1 MAENPKA
8 AAERRRATEPLAT
21 ITLTLVGLM
30 FALLLLGV
38 VASILGHGSVGGF
51 GDAQVCATNSR
62 TVVSNGHPPSLAH
75 SVRPGAY
82 LSLSSPVQVCADHP
96 GAGQRVLYTLTQL
109 PSALVWVVALLL
121 LWRLMRVAARR
132 GPLAI
137 EVAAAMRFLGWFVLI
152 GSVAA
157 ILLQGLANQ
166 LLLDT
171 MVVHESDVAG
181 IVGALLHGLPIPV
194 LVGAGL
200 LTFARII
207 RIGAALDEEI
217 KGTI

>member
-1 MAENPKA
+1 
-8 AAERRRATEPLAT
+8 LAT
-21 ITLTLVGLM
+21 TTLTLVGLL
-30 FALLLLGV
+30 AGLLLLGV
-38 VASILGHGSVGGF
+38 VAAILGHGSVGGF

-62 TVVSNGHPPSLAH
+62 TVVSAGSPPLLSH
-75 SVRPGAY
+75 GVRPGAY
-82 LSLSSPVQVCADHP
+82 LSLNSPVQVCADHP
-96 GAGQRVLYTLTQL
+96 GLGQRVLYTLTQL
-109 PSALVWVVALLL
+109 PSVLVWVVALLL

-132 GPLAI
+132 GPLAV
-137 EVAAAMRFLGWFVLI
+137 EVAGAMRFLGWFVLI
-152 GSVAA
+152 GSVTA

-166 LLLDT
+166 FLLDT
-171 MVVHESDVAG
+171 LVVHQNDVAG
-181 IVGALLHGLPIPV
+181 IIDALLHNLPIPL

>member
-1 MAENPKA
+1 MAENPK
-8 AAERRRATEPLAT
+8 AERRRATEPLAT

-30 FALLLLGV
+30 AALLLLGV
-38 VASILGHGSVGGF
+38 VASILGSGSVGGF
-51 GDAQVCATNSR
+51 GNAQVCATNSR
-62 TVVSNGHPPSLAH
+62 TVVSNGRPPFLAH

-82 LSLSSPVQVCADHP
+82 LSLNSPVQVCASHP
-96 GAGQRVLYTLTQL
+96 SLGQRVLYTLTQA
-109 PSALVWVVALLL
+109 PAVLVWVAALLL

-132 GPLAI
+132 GPLTL

-152 GSVAA
+152 GSVTA

-171 MVVHESDVAG
+171 MVVHQSDVAG
-181 IVGALLHGLPIPV
+181 IVDALLHDLPIPL

-200 LTFARII
+200 LTFARVI
-207 RIGAALDEEI
+207 RIGAALDEEM